1 MKIINSTARQPAGKG
16 YDGRTESLGYAGVHL
31 LIELWQARYLDNE
44 SEIRSIIKDA
54 IDACGAT
61 MLRIDLHAFSHY
73 GGISGVAI
81 LKESHMSI
89 HTWPELNYAAV
100 DIFVCGTVDPHR
112 AIPVIKKGFQ
122 PEKIEVMEI
131 RRGAMNGADP
141 PMDRCKTA

>member
-1 MKIINSTARQPAGKG
+1 MKMINSTKRQTVGKG
-16 YDGRTESLGYAGVHL
+16 HHERTDALGYAGIHL

-61 MLRIDLHAFSHY
+61 MLCIDLHAFSHY

-131 RRGAMNGADP
+131 RRGALGGASP
-141 PMDRCKTA
+141 PKDT